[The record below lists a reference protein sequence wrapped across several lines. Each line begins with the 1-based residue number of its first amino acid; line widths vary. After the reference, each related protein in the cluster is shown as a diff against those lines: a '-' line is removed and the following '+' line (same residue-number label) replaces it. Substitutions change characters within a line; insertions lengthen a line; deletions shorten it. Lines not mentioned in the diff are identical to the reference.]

1 MKMGRAE
8 ASKKRRKINK
18 FVHAKLPTK
27 QISEI
32 RMRVENNSLLTTEY
46 HAVSS
51 ATIKTAVLNI
61 TNGKFKPWYS
71 SNQELAGYITKPSF
85 EYCG

>member
-1 MKMGRAE
+1 MKIGRAE

-18 FVHAKLPTK
+18 FVHAKLPTR

-32 RMRVENNSLLTTEY
+32 RIRAENSNLLTTEY
-46 HAVSS
+46 HAVKS

-61 TNGKFKPWYS
+61 TNGRFNP
-71 SNQELAGYITKPSF
+71 
-85 EYCG
+85 